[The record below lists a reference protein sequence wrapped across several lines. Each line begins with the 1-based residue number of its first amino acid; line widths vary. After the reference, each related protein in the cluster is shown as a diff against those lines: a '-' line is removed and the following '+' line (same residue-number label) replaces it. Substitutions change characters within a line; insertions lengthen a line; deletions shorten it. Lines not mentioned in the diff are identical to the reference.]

1 MLRIRGV
8 PSHHCGK
15 VRKVVYERLPKYSTF
30 RRCNPK
36 VLQYNNSGTTSE
48 SSALE
53 LAIER
58 NRMDIWKIMS
68 ERVELT
74 DEEKL
79 EQLFTMLT
87 MEGNMEKNK
96 PCTEFK
102 QLLMSP
108 LPVELVT
115 LFMLGLVLATILYTR
130 ISDSYLAFF
139 GHLDMKK
146 LFYAS
151 GWQKL
156 REHAHGIC
164 RKVWTYAILS
174 RY

>member
-1 MLRIRGV
+1 M
-8 PSHHCGK
+8 
-15 VRKVVYERLPKYSTF
+15 F

-48 SSALE
+48 ISALE

-96 PCTEFK
+96 PCTELK

-115 LFMLGLVLATILYTR
+115 LF
-130 ISDSYLAFF
+130 
-139 GHLDMKK
+139 
-146 LFYAS
+146 
-151 GWQKL
+151 
-156 REHAHGIC
+156 C
-164 RKVWTYAILS
+164 
-174 RY
+174 

>member
-15 VRKVVYERLPKYSTF
+15 VRKVVYERLPKYSMF

-48 SSALE
+48 ISALE

-96 PCTEFK
+96 PCTELK

-115 LFMLGLVLATILYTR
+115 LF
-130 ISDSYLAFF
+130 
-139 GHLDMKK
+139 
-146 LFYAS
+146 
-151 GWQKL
+151 
-156 REHAHGIC
+156 C
-164 RKVWTYAILS
+164 
-174 RY
+174 

>member
-1 MLRIRGV
+1 
-8 PSHHCGK
+8 
-15 VRKVVYERLPKYSTF
+15 
-30 RRCNPK
+30 
-36 VLQYNNSGTTSE
+36 
-48 SSALE
+48 
-53 LAIER
+53 
-58 NRMDIWKIMS
+58 MDIWKIMS

-87 MEGNMEKNK
+87 VEGNMEKNK

-102 QLLMSP
+102 QLLMST

-115 LFMLGLVLATILYTR
+115 LFMLCLIITAELYTW
-130 ISDSYLAFF
+130 ISDLYVAIF
-139 GHLDMKK
+139 GHPDMKK

-156 REHAHGIC
+156 RERAQGVC
-164 RKVWTYAILS
+164 RKFGL
-174 RY
+174 RRKL

>member
-1 MLRIRGV
+1 
-8 PSHHCGK
+8 
-15 VRKVVYERLPKYSTF
+15 
-30 RRCNPK
+30 
-36 VLQYNNSGTTSE
+36 
-48 SSALE
+48 
-53 LAIER
+53 
-58 NRMDIWKIMS
+58 MDIWKIMS

-87 MEGNMEKNK
+87 VEGNMEKNK

-102 QLLMSP
+102 QLLMST

-115 LFMLGLVLATILYTR
+115 LFMLCLIITAELYTC
-130 ISDSYLAFF
+130 ISDLYVAIF
-139 GHLDMKK
+139 GHPDMKK

-156 REHAHGIC
+156 RERAQGVC
-164 RKVWTYAILS
+164 RKFGL
-174 RY
+174 RRKL

>member
-1 MLRIRGV
+1 
-8 PSHHCGK
+8 
-15 VRKVVYERLPKYSTF
+15 
-30 RRCNPK
+30 
-36 VLQYNNSGTTSE
+36 
-48 SSALE
+48 
-53 LAIER
+53 
-58 NRMDIWKIMS
+58 MDIWKIMS

-87 MEGNMEKNK
+87 VEGNMEKNK

-102 QLLMSP
+102 QLLMST

-115 LFMLGLVLATILYTR
+115 LFMLCLIITAELYTC
-130 ISDSYLAFF
+130 ISDLYVAIF
-139 GHLDMKK
+139 GHPDMKK

-156 REHAHGIC
+156 RERAHGVC
-164 RKVWTYAILS
+164 RKVWTQTKILGPNICYFDVILRFVAIYAIYKADIELCKYTQKL
-174 RY
+174 RLLLRFW